1 MNLEGYI
8 SNYKNPP
15 KKERQLEF
23 SAVELYYYK
32 DIDRKKKKLLRE
44 TFKHLCK
51 DDFYDAL
58 ERREKAVDTSA
69 YYQSASESGIR
80 GLVRIETCTENG
92 KYGLTRPIEEEK
104 FFADYNS
111 RYMIGEQKYK
121 VVESI
126 INSYTFNDNEQNTYM
141 KIFYTADGCIFLDRF
156 SAKQIEIMNIDELGN
171 HLAEICIKEEEKL
184 ERINGT
190 NKAK

>member
-1 MNLEGYI
+1 MKLEDYI
-8 SNYKNPP
+8 NNYRKP
-15 KKERQLEF
+15 KEEKPKLEF
-23 SAVELYYYK
+23 SAFELYYYK

-44 TFKHLCK
+44 TFKFLGT
-51 DDFYDAL
+51 DDFCDAL
-58 ERREKAVDTSA
+58 ERREKAIDTSA

-121 VVESI
+121 VVEGKTQSRYFNTNYEYKVNI
-126 INSYTFNDNEQNTYM
+126 I
-141 KIFYTADGCIFLDRF
+141 YTADGGVFLEPRF
-156 SAKQIEIMNIDELGN
+156 AKQIEAFTLDELGN
-171 HLAEICIKEEEKL
+171 CLADICIKEEERL

>member
-23 SAVELYYYK
+23 AALELYYYK
-32 DIDRKKKKLLRE
+32 DIDRKKKNLIRE
-44 TFKHLCK
+44 TFKHISK
-51 DDFYDAL
+51 DNFHDAL
-58 ERREKAVDTSA
+58 EIREKAFETHA
-69 YYQSASESGIR
+69 FYQSASESGIR
-80 GLVRIETCTENG
+80 GLVRIETCTEHG
-92 KYGLTRPIEEEK
+92 SYGFNEPIEEEK

-111 RYMIGEQKYK
+111 RYMVGEQKYK
-121 VVESI
+121 YVQSLLYKDVNDSEFSAYMGI
-126 INSYTFNDNEQNTYM
+126 YYTL
-141 KIFYTADGCIFLDRF
+141 DGCVFLDRF
-156 SAKQIEIMNIDELGN
+156 SAKQIENMSIDELGN
-171 HLAEICIKEEEKL
+171 HLADICIKEEERL